1 MKVYDRGLTAAE
13 TGQTQ
18 DVQKL
23 TNSAGRSSTRGADSA
38 GDRVEFSGNL
48 GRLSRTLST
57 FETSQASRV
66 QSLASQYQSGSY
78 HPDSAAISRGMLSE
92 ALSAGSTSVGSTS
105 AGSTSGGS
113 ASAEAG
119 ASSK

>member
-23 TNSAGRSSTRGADSA
+23 TNGSVKTATLRSDTS

-48 GRLSRTLST
+48 GRLSRTLAT
-57 FETSQASRV
+57 YDTGRASRV
-66 QSLASQYQSGSY
+66 QALAAQYQGGTY
-78 HPDSAAISRGMLSE
+78 RPDSAATSRGMVSE
-92 ALSAGSTSVGSTS
+92 ALGAGI
-105 AGSTSGGS
+105 
-113 ASAEAG
+113 
-119 ASSK
+119 K

>member
-23 TNSAGRSSTRGADSA
+23 TNSAGKSSTRNADST

-57 FETSQASRV
+57 YETGRASRV
-66 QSLASQYQSGSY
+66 ASLAAQYRSGAY
-78 HPDSAAISRGMLSE
+78 QPDSTATSQGMLSE
-92 ALSAGSTSVGSTS
+92 ALSAGS
-105 AGSTSGGS
+105 
-113 ASAEAG
+113 
-119 ASSK
+119 K

>member
-23 TNSAGRSSTRGADSA
+23 SNSAGKSSTRGADSA
-38 GDRVEFSGNL
+38 GDRVEFSGSL

-57 FETSQASRV
+57 YETSRASRV
-66 QSLASQYQSGSY
+66 QSLASQYQSGAY
-78 HPDSAAISRGMLSE
+78 QPNSAAISRGMLTE
-92 ALSAGSTSVGSTS
+92 ALSAGSSAENS
-105 AGSTSGGS
+105 AGI
-113 ASAEAG
+113 
-119 ASSK
+119 K

>member
-23 TNSAGRSSTRGADSA
+23 TNGSGKSATRGSDTS

-57 FETSQASRV
+57 YDTSRASRV
-66 QSLASQYQSGSY
+66 QSLAAQYQSGNY
-78 HPDSAAISRGMLSE
+78 VPDSSATSRGMLDD
-92 ALSAGSTSVGSTS
+92 ALSSGAQSS
-105 AGSTSGGS
+105 A
-113 ASAEAG
+113 AQAE
-119 ASSK
+119 SR

>member
-1 MKVYDRGLTAAE
+1 MKVYDRGLTPAE

-23 TNSAGRSSTRGADSA
+23 TGGSGKSANRAAAAS

-57 FETSQASRV
+57 YDTARATRV
-66 QSLASQYQSGSY
+66 QALATQYQSGNY
-78 HPDSAAISRGMLSE
+78 HPDSSATSRGMVSE
-92 ALSAGSTSVGSTS
+92 AISAGM
-105 AGSTSGGS
+105 
-113 ASAEAG
+113 
-119 ASSK
+119 K